1 MAIKIQTEKPVIPI
15 EIGELK
21 FEFPIDDEAIK
32 KVRVDAPKLQKKY
45 ANIKPEN
52 DEHEEKLK
60 KELMQEGFKLFL
72 NDENAFDKIFAQTP
86 STVICLKYFMQISE
100 GIAQELKEM
109 GVVET
114 PQEKAQKYIQHTK
127 KKNKK

>member
-21 FEFPIDDEAIK
+21 FEFPVDDEAIK
-32 KVRVDAPKLQKKY
+32 KVRVDAPKLQEKY

-52 DEHEEKLK
+52 EEHEEQLQ

-72 NDENAFDKIFAQTP
+72 DDGKAFDKIYKQTP
-86 STVICLKYFMQISE
+86 STIICLKYFIDISE

-114 PQEKAQKYIQHTK
+114 PQEKAQKYVRNK
-127 KKNKK
+127 KK